1 MYNRFIIDTK
11 NEKNMLEYNVNIK
24 YELLNFL
31 YENVNNSKNNIK
43 SFLKNGK
50 VYVNGIIITKFNYI
64 LNVGDKVVIK
74 LFHTDLDILYEDND
88 LIIVS
93 KSSGLLTVSTENDKE
108 NTLYRVVSNYAKR
121 DIKSRKVFIVNRL
134 DKDTSGIY
142 ATSSTDS
149 AKAVFIIVVA
159 LIII

>member
-1 MYNRFIIDTK
+1 M
-11 NEKNMLEYNVNIK
+11 
-24 YELLNFL
+24 
-31 YENVNNSKNNIK
+31 
-43 SFLKNGK
+43 
-50 VYVNGIIITKFNYI
+50 
-64 LNVGDKVVIK
+64 
-74 LFHTDLDILYEDND
+74 
-88 LIIVS
+88 IIVS